1 MSNKHNPR
9 ISLFFSLLPLVFLTI
24 LLIINVVLYG
34 SDSTSGPNQMAL
46 IFAASIAMLIAV
58 INGIPWTILEEG
70 MINSIRAAL
79 PAILILLLIGSL
91 AGTWIISGI
100 VPTMIF
106 YGLKLL
112 SPSVFLLATCFICS
126 IVSVATGSSWTTV
139 ATIGLALTGVG
150 ETLGISA
157 GYVGGAIISG
167 AYFGDKMSP
176 LSDTTNLASAMV
188 GVNLFTHIRYML
200 YTTIPSMVLTLIL
213 YSIIGMSIDSD
224 PNFETI
230 NLVVTTLENN
240 FTIHPILLL
249 VPLLV
254 IVLGVVKIPAF
265 PALLIGAIAGG
276 LFAIIFQ
283 SNILQQIAQTDVFDT
298 KVAYMVVLKAMYT
311 SISLE
316 TGNEIVNSLLK
327 SKGMEGMLNTVWLI
341 LSAMVFGGVM
351 EVSGMLENITTLII
365 KQIKSFGSLVASTV
379 GTCVFF
385 NLTAS
390 DQYLSII
397 VPGRMFRKI
406 YEEKGLEPQNLSRT
420 LEDSGTVTSVLVPWN
435 TCGATQAAVLGIA
448 TFTYAPYS
456 FFNIISPLMTILF
469 AYLNIK
475 IARKESEKKSE
486 KILV

>member
-1 MSNKHNPR
+1 MPEKHHNK
-9 ISLFFSLLPLVFLTI
+9 ISLFFSLLPFVFLTG
-24 LLIINVVLYG
+24 LLTINVVIYG
-34 SDSTSGPNQMAL
+34 SDSTAGPNQMAL
-46 IFAASIAMLIAV
+46 IFAASFAMLIA
-58 INGIPWTILEEG
+58 ISKGISWTILEKG
-70 MINSIRAAL
+70 MMNSIRTAL

-100 VPTMIF
+100 VPAMIY

-112 SPSVFLLATCFICS
+112 TPSVFLAATCIICS

-167 AYFGDKMSP
+167 AYFGDKISP
-176 LSDTTNLASAMV
+176 LSDTTNLASAMA

-200 YTTIPSMVLTLIL
+200 YTTIPSIVITLIL
-213 YSIIGMSIDSD
+213 YGMIGLSLDSSTNIESINQVI
-224 PNFETI
+224 TA
-230 NLVVTTLENN
+230 LENN
-240 FTIHPILLL
+240 FTISPILLM
-249 VPLLV
+249 VPVLV
-254 IVLGVVKIPAF
+254 IFLVVIKMPAF
-265 PALLIGAIAGG
+265 PALLIGSIAGG
-276 LFAIIFQ
+276 VFAIIFQ
-283 SNILQQIAQTDVFDT
+283 TGILMQVSQAEIFDV

-316 TGNEIVNSLLK
+316 TGNDIVNNLLK

-351 EVSGMLENITTLII
+351 EVTGMLQNITTFII
-365 KQIKSFGSLVASTV
+365 KQVKSLGSLVASTV
-379 GTCVFF
+379 GTCLFF
-385 NLTAS
+385 NITAS
-390 DQYLSII
+390 DQYLAII
-397 VPGRMFRKI
+397 VPGRMFKKT
-406 YEEKGLEPQNLSRT
+406 YDENGLEPQNLSRT

-475 IARKESEKKSE
+475 IARKNLAKQ
-486 KILV
+486 

>member
-1 MSNKHNPR
+1 
-9 ISLFFSLLPLVFLTI
+9 
-24 LLIINVVLYG
+24 VVLYG

>member
-1 MSNKHNPR
+1 
-9 ISLFFSLLPLVFLTI
+9 
-24 LLIINVVLYG
+24 
-34 SDSTSGPNQMAL
+34 MAL